1 MTYEDRR
8 IAGRILSP
16 LAGRGCGEGP
26 GPFRAPLDFSARGNY
41 NEASAGIAGASWSG
55 FQDG

>member
-16 LAGRGCGEGP
+16 LPGRGAVSGLGD
-26 GPFRAPLDFSARGNY
+26 FAPSLDFSARGNY